1 MACWSNGL
9 GEYGCSADCENCTRT
24 LADPGF
30 LTTTPSPHYSN
41 SNTPTL
47 HHPIALSLRFRRLQP
62 LSVFSHHLHEPL
74 CIERRP
80 SVHII
85 VEIDKPP

>member
-30 LTTTPSPHYSN
+30 LTTTPL
-41 SNTPTL
+41 L
-47 HHPIALSLRFRRLQP
+47 HLQHSITQ
-62 LSVFSHHLHEPL
+62 LLCHSVSVAFS
-74 CIERRP
+74 R
-80 SVHII
+80 
-85 VEIDKPP
+85 